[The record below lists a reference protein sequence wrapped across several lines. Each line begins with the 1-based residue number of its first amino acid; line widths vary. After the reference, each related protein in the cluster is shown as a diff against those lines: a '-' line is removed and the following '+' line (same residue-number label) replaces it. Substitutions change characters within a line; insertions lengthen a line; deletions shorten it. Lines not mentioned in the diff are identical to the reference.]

1 MGRAFRVRYRSKDGA
16 VQGEKVLQTLP
27 IRIGRNA
34 LNECSILH
42 PFVSDFHAIIE
53 GQEGRLTVRDL
64 QSRNGVSTPTGE
76 RIGHNAPFDLGI
88 TGNAFVV
95 GRAVHV
101 EIEPCEGPRSV
112 GERLSETRGSV
123 IGNRAMLESEP
134 GALPRL
140 SMGGAPAQP
149 AFLPNAPHV
158 HRAAGPHDSL
168 LNQSL
173 PGLPPLAGV
182 PHAGAPQA
190 PAQAYRPAGHSAPA
204 APAPGPPPGGIGQGT
219 MHFALTTEALAL
231 VGLRELAASFMPG
244 VPVETTGDV
253 ARLLTKLHDTVEV
266 FCRCLVPLREGYAQ
280 FISSMD
286 LQRAASAR
294 TFNRSPAALR
304 VEMAKDPAALASALL
319 DWRSAGFDAPDV
331 VEAIFADLMMHHVA
345 LVEGVMRGIAALL
358 DELSPEAIEKA
369 SAEEHRPGLF
379 GQHKALWKAYES
391 RYAETADQGRTFE
404 LVFGP
409 EFAASYREYY
419 ARQGRPKG

>member
-1 MGRAFRVRYRSKDGA
+1 MGRAFRVRYHSKDGG
-16 VQGEKVLQTLP
+16 VEGEKVLHALP
-27 IRIGRNA
+27 IRVGRNA

-53 GQEGRLTVRDL
+53 GHEGRLTVRDL

-76 RIGHNAPFDLGI
+76 RIGQNAPFDLAT

-112 GERLSETRGSV
+112 GERLSDTHGSV
-123 IGNRAMLESEP
+123 IGNRAMLESGL

-140 SMGGAPAQP
+140 SMDAAPPRP
-149 AFLPNAPHV
+149 AFLPNAAHG
-158 HRAAGPHDSL
+158 HRPAGGHDL
-168 LNQSL
+168 MNQSL

-182 PHAGAPQA
+182 PHAAAPNPPGPAHRPLA
-190 PAQAYRPAGHSAPA
+190 PVPA
-204 APAPGPPPGGIGQGT
+204 APQGGIGHGT
-219 MHFALTTEALAL
+219 QHFAVTTEALAL
-231 VGLRELAASFMPG
+231 VGLRELAASFVPG

-294 TFNRSPAALR
+294 VLNRSPAAMR
-304 VEMAKDPAALASALL
+304 VETAKDPAALASALL
-319 DWRSAGFDAPDV
+319 DWRSAEYDAPDV

-345 LVEGVMRGIAALL
+345 LVEGVMRGIRALL
-358 DELSPEAIEKA
+358 DELSPEAIERA
-369 SAEEHRPGLF
+369 SAEEGRPGLF
-379 GQHKALWKAYES
+379 GQHKALWKAYET
-391 RYAETADQGRTFE
+391 RYAEIADQARTFE
-404 LVFGP
+404 LVFGA